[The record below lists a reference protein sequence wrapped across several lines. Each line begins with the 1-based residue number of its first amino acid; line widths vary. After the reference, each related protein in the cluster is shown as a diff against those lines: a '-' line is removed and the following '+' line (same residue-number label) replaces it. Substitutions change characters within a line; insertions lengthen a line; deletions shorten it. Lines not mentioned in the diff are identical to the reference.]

1 LIRPYILA
9 AIGVVVVG
17 LAIGLNYSSRQQD
30 ETQQPKTAETAP
42 AAKQDSVKKA
52 PPAAPTFDV
61 VRINPNGETVIAG
74 RARPGSV
81 VIIRDGET
89 EIGRVNS
96 NDRGEWVFVPD
107 KPLEPG
113 KRRLGLLMIS
123 EGDEAVA
130 SVADVII
137 VVPERGKNIAGQPG
151 QGRALAF
158 RVQPDGTTTVLQ
170 KPGGDAGM
178 SLSIDAVDYGDDA
191 TLSISGRAAPNAM
204 IQLYLDNGFIGH
216 ARTGPDLGGGLGAW
230 SMKPDNRVAPGL
242 YRLRADHV
250 DSDGRVLSRVEFPF
264 SRAAEKVEMT
274 GGDTVV
280 VQPGNSLWR
289 LARRSYGK
297 GVRYTVIFEANRDK
311 ITDPDLIYP
320 GQVFKMPKKQ

>member
-1 LIRPYILA
+1 MIRPYILA

-17 LAIGLNYSSRQQD
+17 LAIGLNYLS
-30 ETQQPKTAETAP
+30 QQPDEAPPTENAEQAAESKP
-42 AAKQDSVKKA
+42 AAA
-52 PPAAPTFDV
+52 PDKTPAPPTFDV
-61 VRINPNGETVIAG
+61 VRIGPTGDTVIAG
-74 RARPGSV
+74 RSRPGSV

-89 EIGRVNS
+89 EIGRVNA

-107 KPLEPG
+107 APLDPG

-151 QGRALAF
+151 QGQALAF

-178 SLSIDAVDYGDDA
+178 SLSIDAVDYGDDGG
-191 TLSISGRAAPNAM
+191 LSISGRAAAGAM
-204 IQLYLDNGFIGH
+204 IQLYLDNAFIGH
-216 ARTGPDLGGGLGAW
+216 ARTGADLGGGLGAW
-230 SMKPDNRVAPGL
+230 NMRPDDRVKPGL

-250 DSDGRVLSRVEFPF
+250 NSDGQVLSRVEFPF
-264 SRAAEKVEMT
+264 SRAAEKVEIAA
-274 GGDTVV
+274 GDTVV

-289 LARRSYGK
+289 LARRTYGK
-297 GVRYTVIFEANRDK
+297 GIRYTTIFEANRDK
-311 ITDPDLIYP
+311 ITDPDMIYP
-320 GQVFKMPKKQ
+320 GQVFKMPKNR